1 MVVIF
6 VGFLVRFTRFVCKG
20 TYFST
25 NHQAQIQKNY
35 DVAKKEVVMTSFL

>member
-6 VGFLVRFTRFVCKG
+6 VGFLVRFYMLVCKG

-25 NHQAQIQKNY
+25 NHQAQIQKKY
-35 DVAKKEVVMTSFL
+35 DVAKKEAY